1 MPTLS
6 QQLQPHCPCCS
17 VGNLESMFR
26 PVSLGTRGSPGP
38 AKPSPDIEDSDLALL
53 PGGMAFLSPVFTS
66 ATEGATWAGTQSLSP
81 SWARSVPAGC
91 ARTRCPPRRGSLA
104 RARWRTGLSH
114 PGWVRVTVG
123 IRAIVA
129 IKVMVR
135 GEGVGRSKVCSPGQ
149 LPSPSLA
156 F

>member
-26 PVSLGTRGSPGP
+26 PVSLGTRGSPGS

-91 ARTRCPPRRGSLA
+91 AR
-104 RARWRTGLSH
+104 ARWRTGLSH